1 MQLSVGPGLL
11 ASATPPALL
20 ITKPA
25 GTDLTVSSG
34 APAAISVQLQLGHPC
49 EMLPEFPSSQVLAK
63 QILMYSL
70 LAQEGWITLQSLP
83 TLAGAR
89 RFVLDYFT
97 DLLTVSFPVL
107 FCL

>member
-1 MQLSVGPGLL
+1 MCTGLL
-11 ASATPPALL
+11 ASATPPTLL
-20 ITKPA
+20 MTKPV

-34 APAAISVQLQLGHPC
+34 APPTISVQLQLGHPC
-49 EMLPEFPSSQVLAK
+49 EMLPEFPSSQVFAK

-70 LAQEGWITLQSLP
+70 LAREGWITLQSLP

-89 RFVLDYFT
+89 RFVLDYCT

-107 FCL
+107 VCL